1 MQREKIF
8 KKRFD
13 DYYPMLCQIA
23 GSYIDHDDEC
33 EDIVQESFIAVWNK
47 DKDGLPEKE
56 FVAYMVRAVKNNCL
70 SFLRKQRTEVV
81 SFENTLLKGENLDVA
96 EEEGDSGRYEEA
108 LERILA
114 VLPPKCRD
122 VFLMS
127 KLHQMKYKEIA
138 DKMNISEK
146 TVENH
151 MGKAL
156 KMIRELVASGQ
167 YLIFLGMVLLMI
179 KK

>member
-1 MQREKIF
+1 M
-8 KKRFD
+8 
-13 DYYPMLCQIA
+13 
-23 GSYIDHDDEC
+23 
-33 EDIVQESFIAVWNK
+33 
-47 DKDGLPEKE
+47 
-56 FVAYMVRAVKNNCL
+56 
-70 SFLRKQRTEVV
+70 
-81 SFENTLLKGENLDVA
+81 A

-127 KLHQMKYKEIA
+127 KMHQMKYKENA
-138 DKMNISEK
+138 DNMSISEK

-167 YLIFLGMVLLMI
+167 YLILLGMVLLMI